1 MRIASAL
8 ALCAA
13 LLAPAGAS
21 ASPQEC
27 ENLAREIERFEQM
40 AARAGGHPNPVW
52 QERMQQQ
59 VEILEERQAQRCS
72 EADLVAS
79 NTECRSLT
87 NRIEHYEEMAARA
100 EALGN
105 AQWAAEARRIG
116 DLLAEE
122 RAERCPEWSPQAVA
136 NRAFMRAL
144 KTAGEIALT
153 YFTMGAY

>member
-8 ALCAA
+8 VLCAA
-13 LLAPAGAS
+13 LWLPAAAL

-27 ENLAREIERFEQM
+27 ENLAREIERFEEM
-40 AARAGGHPNPVW
+40 AERAGGHPNPVW
-52 QERMQQQ
+52 QQRMEQQ

-72 EADLVAS
+72 DADLVAS

-87 NRIEHYEEMAARA
+87 RRIEHYEEMAERA

-105 AQWAAEARRIG
+105 PQWAAEARQLAE
-116 DLLAEE
+116 LLAEE

-144 KTAGEIALT
+144 KTAGQLALT